1 MEKTGKTRFSKS
13 RKITF
18 SLDAADAREVYLAG
32 EFNGWNPAE
41 MPMKKSADGKWK
53 KQISLPPGEFEYKFL
68 VDDQWIE
75 DPENIRARPNC
86 FGTWNSL
93 INITP

>member
-1 MEKTGKTRFSKS
+1 MEKTGKNRTVKS
-13 RKITF
+13 RRITF
-18 SLDAADAREVYLAG
+18 SIEAANAGKVYLAG
-32 EFNGWNPAE
+32 EFNDWNPAKS
-41 MPMKKSADGKWK
+41 PMKKSADGKWK

-75 DPENIRARPNC
+75 DPQNDDARPNC

-93 INITP
+93 IHITT